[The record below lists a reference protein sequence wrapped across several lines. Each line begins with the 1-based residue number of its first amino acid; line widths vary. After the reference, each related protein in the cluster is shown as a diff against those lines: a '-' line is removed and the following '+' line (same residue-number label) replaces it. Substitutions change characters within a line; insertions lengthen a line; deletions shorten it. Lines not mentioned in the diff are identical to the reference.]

1 MSNGVSVAGTMQ
13 NILHLGFTNSD
24 AICEGIDNSLD
35 SHATEIHIIFN
46 KESRMYVHVDNG
58 NGILPEELPDAY
70 CMNNRK
76 QNNTQTHGKFGI
88 GANALGIILSELE
101 GGMTVVTK
109 DSSADNNCDMHMNF
123 EQTISSG
130 IFNRTVNVVDV
141 DGTDNR
147 STNGNRLWNEFTNV
161 TNNNTGTILQ
171 IKCSQRVANE
181 ISDMIDT
188 RKLHDILGKQYY
200 TQILQHHVAIFV
212 NGDIVN
218 AIDYLDRENTEHV
231 ITKTYPIRMIDDI
244 PRVCSFR
251 TGRNGDIKDVGFS
264 ESRKK
269 WFDLSDE
276 EKSVEPIGEIKIT
289 SAFDPTWT
297 SNAHIGFGGLYI
309 VREFKMVKY
318 FASDKENS
326 GDHKVRPIIEAARHQ
341 IEFESVLDDIFGVLV
356 NKSDLR
362 KDMMNPHILTFITYI
377 TRDYTKGLYKDH
389 YKTQSHTSIV
399 DGETIP
405 SQINDIVDNIYAN
418 NAEVTEIVNES
429 STDESD
435 NEHTNTIRH
444 HIVSPPMV
452 VLELRFSIENRSRI
466 LSIEDEQ
473 TNRVIARANTYG
485 EGSGFR
491 KWCCGMLR
499 EKGRESFIEFI
510 STTPTIF
517 ECSNVVEYS
526 SAI

>member
-1 MSNGVSVAGTMQ
+1 MSTGVSVIGTMQ
-13 NILHLGFTNSD
+13 NVLHIGFTISD

-35 SHATEIHIIFN
+35 AQAREIRIKFN
-46 KESRMYVHVDNG
+46 PDMRMYVHVDNG
-58 NGILPEELPDAY
+58 TGILPEELPEAY
-70 CMNNRK
+70 RMNNRK

-109 DSSADNNCDMHMNF
+109 DSSAVHNCDMHMNF

-130 IFNRTVNVVDV
+130 IFNRTVNVVDL

-161 TNNNTGTILQ
+161 TDNNTGTILQ
-171 IKCSQRVANE
+171 IKCSQRVAND
-181 ISDMIDT
+181 IGDMIDT

-200 TQILQHHVAIFV
+200 TQLSRHGVVIYI
-212 NGDIVN
+212 NDEKID
-218 AIDYLDRENTEHV
+218 AIDYLDRENAEH
-231 ITKTYPIRMIDDI
+231 IKEKTYTIRIIDGI

-251 TGRNGDIKDVGFS
+251 TGRNGDIKDIGFS

-269 WFDLSDE
+269 WIDLSDKE
-276 EKSVEPIGEIKIT
+276 IIEPIGEIKIT
-289 SAFDPTWT
+289 SAFDPTWI
-297 SNAHIGFGGLYI
+297 SNAQIGFGGFYF
-309 VREFKMVKY
+309 VREDKMVKK
-318 FASDKENS
+318 FPTQREHS
-326 GDHKVRPIIEAARHQ
+326 GDHKVRPIIESARHK

-485 EGSGFR
+485 
-491 KWCCGMLR
+491 
-499 EKGRESFIEFI
+499 
-510 STTPTIF
+510 
-517 ECSNVVEYS
+517 
-526 SAI
+526 

>member
-171 IKCSQRVANE
+171 IKCSQPVANE

-188 RKLHDILGKQYY
+188 RKLHDIIGKQYY
-200 TQILQHHVAIFV
+200 TQILQDDVVIYV
-212 NGDIVN
+212 NGNIID
-218 AIDYLDRENTEHV
+218 AIDYLDRENSEHV
-231 ITKTYPIRMIDDI
+231 NIKTYPIRMIDDI
-244 PRVCSFR
+244 PRICSYR
-251 TGRNGDIKDVGFS
+251 TGRNGDIKNVGFS

-269 WFDLSDE
+269 FVELSDE
-276 EKSVEPIGEIKIT
+276 EINVEPIGDVVIT
-289 SAFDPTWT
+289 STFDPTWT
-297 SNAHIGFGGLYI
+297 GNAHIGFGGLYF
-309 VREFKMVKY
+309 VREYKMVKY

-341 IEFESVLDDIFGVLV
+341 IEFKSVLDDIFGILV

-362 KDMMNPHILTFITYI
+362 KDMMNPQILTFIKYI
-377 TRDYTKGLYKDH
+377 TRDYTKGLYKEH
-389 YKTQSHTSIV
+389 YKTPSHASIV
-399 DGETIP
+399 EGETAP
-405 SQINDIVDNIYAN
+405 LQINEIVDNIHAN
-418 NAEVTEIVNES
+418 NAEVTEIVNEI

-435 NEHTNTIRH
+435 NEHTNIIRH
-444 HIVSPPMV
+444 HSVSPPMV
-452 VLELRFSIENRSRI
+452 VLDLRFSIENRSRI

-473 TNRVIARANTYG
+473 TNRVIARVNTYG

-499 EKGRESFIEFI
+499 ENGRESFIEFI
-510 STTPTIF
+510 STTPTVF
-517 ECSNVVEYS
+517 DYSNSVEYS

>member
-1 MSNGVSVAGTMQ
+1 MSNGASVAGTMQ
-13 NILHLGFTNSD
+13 NMLHLGFTNSD

-35 SHATEIHIIFN
+35 EDATEVHIIFN

-58 NGILPEELPDAY
+58 NGILPEELPEAY

-76 QNNTQTHGKFGI
+76 INNTHTHGKFGI
-88 GANALGIILSELE
+88 GANALGFVLSELE

-109 DSSADNNCDMHMNF
+109 HISTENHCDMHMNF
-123 EQTISSG
+123 EQAISSG
-130 IFNRTVNVVDV
+130 IFNRTVNVVDL

-200 TQILQHHVAIFV
+200 TQILQEHVAIFV

-218 AIDYLDRENTEHV
+218 AIDY
-231 ITKTYPIRMIDDI
+231 
-244 PRVCSFR
+244 CSFR

-309 VREFKMVKY
+309 VREYKMVKY

-517 ECSNVVEYS
+517 ECSNVVEYL

>member
-1 MSNGVSVAGTMQ
+1 MSNGVSVIGTMQ
-13 NILHLGFTNSD
+13 NVLHIGITISD

-35 SHATEIHIIFN
+35 AQAREIRIKFN
-46 KESRMYVHVDNG
+46 RDTRHYIHVDNG
-58 NGILPEELPDAY
+58 TGMPPEELPHAY

-76 QNNTQTHGKFGI
+76 QNNTRTHGKFGI

-109 DSSADNNCDMHMNF
+109 DSSAVHNCDMHMNF

-130 IFNRTVNVVDV
+130 IFNRTVNVVDE

-161 TNNNTGTILQ
+161 TDNNTGTILQ

-188 RKLHDILGKQYY
+188 RKLHDILAKQYY
-200 TQILQHHVAIFV
+200 TQLSHHGVVIYI
-212 NGDIVN
+212 NDEKID
-218 AIDYLDRENTEHV
+218 AIDYLDRENAEHMKE
-231 ITKTYPIRMIDDI
+231 KTYTICRIDDI
-244 PRVCSFR
+244 PHVCSSR
-251 TGRNGDIKDVGFS
+251 MDRNGDIKYKRFCFEV
-264 ESRKK
+264 RKK
-269 WFDLSDE
+269 WIDLSD
-276 EKSVEPIGEIKIT
+276 KAKIEPIGEIKIT
-289 SAFDPTWT
+289 STFDPTWI
-297 SNAHIGFGGLYI
+297 SNAQIGFGGFYF
-309 VREFKMVKY
+309 VREYKMVKK
-318 FASDKENS
+318 FPTQRENS
-326 GDHKVRPIIEAARHQ
+326 GDHKVRPIIESARHK

-389 YKTQSHTSIV
+389 YKTPSHASIV
-399 DGETIP
+399 EGETVP
-405 SQINDIVDNIYAN
+405 PQINEIVDNIHAN
-418 NAEVTEIVNES
+418 NTEIVSELITSNP
-429 STDESD
+429 
-435 NEHTNTIRH
+435 NTNTRH

-452 VLELRFSIENRSRI
+452 VFGLRLILEASSRI

-473 TNRVIARANTYG
+473 TNRIIARAKTYG
-485 EGSGFR
+485 EGSCLR
-491 KWCCGMLR
+491 KLCCARLR
-499 EKGRESFIEFI
+499 EVGRESFIEFI

-517 ECSNVVEYS
+517 EYS
-526 SAI
+526 SDIEYLSAI

>member
-1 MSNGVSVAGTMQ
+1 MSTGVSVIGTMQ
-13 NILHLGFTNSD
+13 NVLHIGFTISD

-35 SHATEIHIIFN
+35 AQAREIRIKFN
-46 KESRMYVHVDNG
+46 PDMRMYVHVDNG
-58 NGILPEELPDAY
+58 TGILPEELPEAY
-70 CMNNRK
+70 RMNNRK

-109 DSSADNNCDMHMNF
+109 DSSAVHNCDMHMNF

-130 IFNRTVNVVDV
+130 IFNRTVNVVDL

-161 TNNNTGTILQ
+161 TDNNTGTILQ
-171 IKCSQRVANE
+171 IKCSQRVAND
-181 ISDMIDT
+181 IGDMIDT

-200 TQILQHHVAIFV
+200 TQLSRHGVVIYI
-212 NGDIVN
+212 NDEKID
-218 AIDYLDRENTEHV
+218 AIDYLDRENAEH
-231 ITKTYPIRMIDDI
+231 IKEKTYTIRIIDGI

-251 TGRNGDIKDVGFS
+251 TGRNGDIKDIGFS

-269 WFDLSDE
+269 WIDLSDKE
-276 EKSVEPIGEIKIT
+276 IIEPIGEIKIT
-289 SAFDPTWT
+289 SAFDPTWI
-297 SNAHIGFGGLYI
+297 SNAQIGFGGFYF
-309 VREFKMVKY
+309 VREDKMVKK
-318 FASDKENS
+318 FLTQREHS
-326 GDHKVRPIIEAARHQ
+326 GDHKVRPIIESARHK

-389 YKTQSHTSIV
+389 YKTPSHASIV
-399 DGETIP
+399 EGETVP
-405 SQINDIVDNIYAN
+405 PQINEIVDNIHAN
-418 NAEVTEIVNES
+418 NTEIVSELITSNQ
-429 STDESD
+429 D
-435 NEHTNTIRH
+435 TNTRH
-444 HIVSPPMV
+444 HIVSPPTV
-452 VLELRFSIENRSRI
+452 VDGFRFSIEASSRI

-473 TNRVIARANTYG
+473 TNRIIARAKTYG
-485 EGSGFR
+485 EGSSLR
-491 KWCCGMLR
+491 KLCCARLR
-499 EKGRESFIEFI
+499 EVGRESFIEFI

-517 ECSNVVEYS
+517 EYS
-526 SAI
+526 SDIEYLSAI